1 MSIGLIGKKIGM
13 TSVYDEIGRSIP
25 VTVIEVPA
33 SVITQIKTVEKDGY
47 NAVQLANFDRKNKNV
62 SKSVRGHFAKV
73 DVEQSKAV
81 VKEFRD
87 FIPEGFVEGD
97 ELTIEDVFSVG
108 DIVDVV
114 GITKGRGFSGVIK
127 RHNFGGVGDETHG
140 QHNRL
145 RAPGAIGNA
154 SDPSRVFKG
163 MRMAGQYGNTRVK
176 VKNLSIAKILPES
189 DVVLITGSIPGP
201 KGSYVEILNKTVELF
216 ES

>member
-1 MSIGLIGKKIGM
+1 MRGLIGKKIGM

-33 SVITQIKTVEKDGY
+33 SVITQIKTEESDGY
-47 NAVQLANFDRKNKNV
+47 NAVQLANFNKKNKSV
-62 SKSVRGHFAKV
+62 SKSVRGHLTKANA
-73 DVEQSKAV
+73 EQAKAV

-87 FIPEGFVEGD
+87 FILEGFTEGD
-97 ELTIEDVFSVG
+97 ELTIEDVFTVG

-114 GITKGRGFSGVIK
+114 GISKGRGFSGVIK

-176 VKNLSIAKILPES
+176 VKNLSVAKILS
-189 DVVLITGSIPGP
+189 DSDIMLITGSIPGP

>member
-1 MSIGLIGKKIGM
+1 MRGLIGKKIGM

-33 SVITQIKTVEKDGY
+33 SVITQIKTEESDGY
-47 NAVQLANFDRKNKNV
+47 NAVQLANFNKKNKSV
-62 SKSVRGHFAKV
+62 SKSVRGHLTKANA
-73 DVEQSKAV
+73 EQAKAV

-87 FIPEGFVEGD
+87 FILEGFTEGD
-97 ELTIEDVFSVG
+97 ELTIEDVFTVG
-108 DIVDVV
+108 DIVDVF
-114 GITKGRGFSGVIK
+114 GISKVRVFSGVIK

-176 VKNLSIAKILPES
+176 VKNLSVAKILS
-189 DVVLITGSIPGP
+189 DSDIMLITGSIPGP

>member
-1 MSIGLIGKKIGM
+1 MRGLIGKKIGM
-13 TSVYDEIGRSIP
+13 TSVFDEIGRSIP
-25 VTVIEVPA
+25 VTVLEIPP
-33 SVITQIKTVEKDGY
+33 SVVTQIKTKESDGY
-47 NAVQLANFDRKNKNV
+47 NAVQLANFNKKNKSV
-62 SKSVRGHFAKV
+62 SKSVRGHLAKA
-73 DVEQSKAV
+73 DTEQAKGM

-97 ELTIEDVFSVG
+97 ELTIEDIFTVG
-108 DIVDVV
+108 DIVDVA

-163 MRMAGQYGNTRVK
+163 MRMAGQYGNTRVR
-176 VKNLSIAKILPES
+176 VKNLSVAKILS
-189 DVVLITGSIPGP
+189 DSNVMLITGSIPGP
-201 KGSYVEILNKTVELF
+201 KGSYVEILNKTAELF
-216 ES
+216 KS

>member
-1 MSIGLIGKKIGM
+1 MRGLIGKKIGM

-33 SVITQIKTVEKDGY
+33 SVITQIKTEESDGY
-47 NAVQLANFDRKNKNV
+47 NSIQLANFNKKNKRV
-62 SKSVRGHFAKV
+62 SKSIRGHFTKVNIEQAK
-73 DVEQSKAV
+73 AI

-87 FIPEGFVEGD
+87 FILEGFVEGD
-97 ELTIEDVFSVG
+97 ELTIEDVFTVG
-108 DIVDVV
+108 DIVDVA

-176 VKNLSIAKILPES
+176 VKNLSVAKILS
-189 DVVLITGSIPGP
+189 DSDIMLITGSIPGP

>member
-1 MSIGLIGKKIGM
+1 MRGLIGKKVGM
-13 TSVYDEIGRSIP
+13 TSVFDEIGRSIP
-25 VTVIEVPA
+25 VTVVEVPA
-33 SVITQIKTVEKDGY
+33 SVITQIKTVDKDGY
-47 NAVQLANFDRKNKNV
+47 NAVQLANFDKKDKNV

-73 DVEQSKAV
+73 DAEQSKAV

-97 ELTIEDVFSVG
+97 ELKIEDVFSVG
-108 DIVDVV
+108 DIVDVA

-154 SDPSRVFKG
+154 SDPSKVFKG
-163 MRMAGQYGNTRVK
+163 MRMAGQYGNTRAK

>member
-1 MSIGLIGKKIGM
+1 MRGLIGKKIGM

-33 SVITQIKTVEKDGY
+33 SVITQIKTEESDGY
-47 NAVQLANFDRKNKNV
+47 NAVQLANFNKKNKSV
-62 SKSVRGHFAKV
+62 SKSVRGHLTKANA
-73 DVEQSKAV
+73 EQAKAV

-87 FIPEGFVEGD
+87 FILEGFTEGD
-97 ELTIEDVFSVG
+97 ELTIEDVFTVG

-114 GITKGRGFSGVIK
+114 GISKGRGFSGVIK

-176 VKNLSIAKILPES
+176 VKNLSVAKILS
-189 DVVLITGSIPGP
+189 DSDIMLITGSIPGP
-201 KGSYVEILNKTVELF
+201 KGSYVEILNKTVGLF

>member
-1 MSIGLIGKKIGM
+1 MRGLIGKKIGM

-33 SVITQIKTVEKDGY
+33 SVITQIKTEESDGY
-47 NAVQLANFDRKNKNV
+47 NAVQLANFNKKNKSV
-62 SKSVRGHFAKV
+62 SKSVRGHLTKANAEQAK
-73 DVEQSKAV
+73 AIL
-81 VKEFRD
+81 KEFRD
-87 FIPEGFVEGD
+87 FILEGFTEGD
-97 ELTIEDVFSVG
+97 ELTIEDVFTVG

-114 GITKGRGFSGVIK
+114 GISKGRGFSVVIK

-163 MRMAGQYGNTRVK
+163 MRMAGQYGNTHVK
-176 VKNLSIAKILPES
+176 VKNLSVAKILS
-189 DVVLITGSIPGP
+189 DSDIMLITGSIPGP
-201 KGSYVEILNKTVELF
+201 KVSYVEILNKTVELF

>member
-1 MSIGLIGKKIGM
+1 MRGLIGKKIGM

-33 SVITQIKTVEKDGY
+33 SVITQIKTEESDGY
-47 NAVQLANFDRKNKNV
+47 NAVQLANFNKKNKSV
-62 SKSVRGHFAKV
+62 SKSVRGHLTKAN
-73 DVEQSKAV
+73 VEQTKAI

-87 FIPEGFVEGD
+87 FIPEGCTEGD
-97 ELTIEDVFSVG
+97 QLTIEDVFTVG

-114 GITKGRGFSGVIK
+114 GISKGRGFSGVIK
-127 RHNFGGVGDETHG
+127 RHNFSGVGDETHG

-176 VKNLSIAKILPES
+176 VKNLSVAKILS
-189 DVVLITGSIPGP
+189 DSNIMLITGSIPGP

>member
-1 MSIGLIGKKIGM
+1 M

-62 SKSVRGHFAKV
+62 SKSVRGHFVKV

-176 VKNLSIAKILPES
+176 VKNLSIAKILADS
-189 DVVLITGSIPGP
+189 NVVLVTGSVPGP

>member
-1 MSIGLIGKKIGM
+1 MRGLIGKKIGM

-33 SVITQIKTVEKDGY
+33 SVITQIKTEESDGY
-47 NAVQLANFDRKNKNV
+47 NAVQLANFNKKNKSV
-62 SKSVRGHFAKV
+62 SKSVRGHLTKANA
-73 DVEQSKAV
+73 EQAKAV

-87 FIPEGFVEGD
+87 FILEGFTEGD
-97 ELTIEDVFSVG
+97 ELTIEDVFTVG

-114 GITKGRGFSGVIK
+114 GISKGRGFSGVIK

-176 VKNLSIAKILPES
+176 VKNLSVAKILS
-189 DVVLITGSIPGP
+189 DSDIMLITGSIPGP

-216 ES
+216 DS